1 MSRSRRFFAMAW
13 RSPRSIFAP
22 GPWSI
27 CRTSH
32 CRATSSSAATCRARP
47 RARFRSTSFGMRGRR
62 RLPGIARRP
71 ASPSRAAERTLPQL
85 KPLDAK
91 LTRELSQTIS
101 APASKEGHRMKGKT
115 IFITGG
121 NDGIG
126 LATAQVFAQL
136 GANVAFMGRRAESNQ
151 TAKVA
156 LESLGASCIAVTG
169 DVAVEADIMRA
180 LEQTMAAFGR
190 LDYAFNNA
198 GIEQVPKPLPEQ
210 TEADYYKL
218 FDVNVKGV
226 WLCMKHEI
234 PLMLRSGGGAIVND
248 SSASGLHGT
257 KMMPLYSAAKHA
269 VLGLTKSAA
278 LEYAKQGIRVNAEIG
293 RAHV

>member
-1 MSRSRRFFAMAW
+1 
-13 RSPRSIFAP
+13 
-22 GPWSI
+22 
-27 CRTSH
+27 
-32 CRATSSSAATCRARP
+32 
-47 RARFRSTSFGMRGRR
+47 
-62 RLPGIARRP
+62 
-71 ASPSRAAERTLPQL
+71 
-85 KPLDAK
+85 
-91 LTRELSQTIS
+91 
-101 APASKEGHRMKGKT
+101 MKGKT

-136 GANVAFMGRRAESNQ
+136 GANVAIMGRRAESNQ

-248 SSASGLHGT
+248 LLGVG
-257 KMMPLYSAAKHA
+257 AARYKDDAA
-269 VLGLTKSAA
+269 VQRRQACGARPD
-278 LEYAKQGIRVNAEIG
+278 EIRGAGVRQTGDTGQCRVPRRRHDAWL
-293 RAHV
+293 

>member
-1 MSRSRRFFAMAW
+1 
-13 RSPRSIFAP
+13 
-22 GPWSI
+22 
-27 CRTSH
+27 
-32 CRATSSSAATCRARP
+32 
-47 RARFRSTSFGMRGRR
+47 
-62 RLPGIARRP
+62 
-71 ASPSRAAERTLPQL
+71 
-85 KPLDAK
+85 
-91 LTRELSQTIS
+91 
-101 APASKEGHRMKGKT
+101 MKGKT

-136 GANVAFMGRRAESNQ
+136 GANVAIMGRRAESNQ

-269 VLGLTKSAA
+269 VLGLTKSVA
-278 LEYAKQGIRVNAEIG
+278 LEYAKQGIRVNAVCPGAVTTPGYEKFVARDAVLKAAIENVHPMGRVG
-293 RAHV
+293 RAEEVASAVLYLCRDATFTTGSWILTDGGRMAQ

>member
-1 MSRSRRFFAMAW
+1 
-13 RSPRSIFAP
+13 
-22 GPWSI
+22 
-27 CRTSH
+27 
-32 CRATSSSAATCRARP
+32 
-47 RARFRSTSFGMRGRR
+47 
-62 RLPGIARRP
+62 
-71 ASPSRAAERTLPQL
+71 
-85 KPLDAK
+85 
-91 LTRELSQTIS
+91 
-101 APASKEGHRMKGKT
+101 MKGKT

-126 LATAQVFAQL
+126 LATAQVFAHL
-136 GANVAFMGRRAESNQ
+136 GANVAIMGRRAESNQ
-151 TAKVA
+151 AAKA
-156 LESLGASCIAVTG
+156 DLESRGANCIAVTG
-169 DVAVEADIMRA
+169 DVAVEADIVRA

-210 TEADYYKL
+210 TEADYYSL

-269 VLGLTKSAA
+269 VLGLTKSVA
-278 LEYAKQGIRVNAEIG
+278 LEYAKQGIRVNAVCPGAVTTPGYEKFVARDAVLKAAIENVHPMGRVG
-293 RAHV
+293 RAEEVAAAVLYLCRDATFTTGSWILTDGGRMAQ